1 MEGSNAINIL
11 DDIQREG
18 WKEEYKNL
26 RQQMMECNDEFLRD
40 PYPYSSELVIDQT
53 AHEQVYFFTR
63 FFGNQ
68 EKNKKTIQV
77 LKALRGGN
85 QPVWF
90 RYGNDKRR
98 DVCCW
103 YNASLNGMALLKAYE
118 DHGDPDALLKGY
130 AGVMSVMANVL
141 PDGMGYNFF
150 ICTPGIYDHEPP
162 RTFESGSGLWGF
174 LKSSK
179 SYVVKDPAFGEVGFG
194 CKVEATDQALTAYPK
209 DGLRKRVRF
218 VEAALDVEVM
228 TGQIKKAT
236 FRRGKPG
243 LVLEV
248 SDSTGLAKKTTVSID
263 GLPSG
268 NYKLAHGG
276 SSRRVSVQG
285 NLRFDVPIREASHI
299 EIESA

>member
-1 MEGSNAINIL
+1 
-11 DDIQREG
+11 
-18 WKEEYKNL
+18 
-26 RQQMMECNDEFLRD
+26 
-40 PYPYSSELVIDQT
+40 LVIDQT
-53 AHEQVYFFTR
+53 AHEQVFFFTR

-118 DHGDPDALLKGY
+118 DHGDPDALIKGY

-150 ICTPGIYDHEPP
+150 VCTPGIYDHEPP

-179 SYVVKDPAFGEVGFG
+179 SYVVKDSTFGEVGFG
-194 CKVEATDQALTAYPK
+194 CKVEATDQSLTVYPK

-218 VEAALDVEVM
+218 VEGAIDLEV
-228 TGQIKKAT
+228 TAGQIEKASLG
-236 FRRGKPG
+236 RGSRS
-243 LVLEV
+243 LSLDI
-248 SDSTGLAKKTTVSID
+248 SDSAGLAQKTTVSID

-268 NYKLAHGG
+268 TYKLAHGN
-276 SSRRVSVQG
+276 SSRRISVQG
-285 NLRFDVPIREASHI
+285 NLTVDVPIHEASHI